1 MIESVKK
8 LILQKNI
15 GFVRL
20 LFTDIFG
27 TLKSCEIP
35 VERLSKALDEGI
47 GFDGSS
53 VQGWARVHESD
64 MVLKPDIDTFRVL
77 SYNDDK
83 EIKTAGIFC
92 DIFMP
97 DGRRFEGDPRFILSK
112 VLKEAK
118 SMGFDFK
125 VGPELE
131 FYLFKSSDNTKPLDS
146 GAYFDLAPLDS
157 SSGIRKK
164 ILDVLER
171 KLGIPVEMS
180 HHECGP
186 GQHEI
191 DIKYDSALE
200 IADKVM
206 LSKYIIKKICSDYNL
221 YASFMPKPVFG
232 IPGSGMHIHQSLWKG
247 KDNAFYDEKD
257 KYNLSD
263 IAYSFLAGQLKHV
276 KAMAAVTNPTINA
289 YKRLVSGFEAPVYI
303 CWARLNRSA
312 LIRVPSF
319 RNASSTRIELRCPDP
334 SCNPYLALAVMLK
347 AGLQGIK
354 EKLKPPK
361 PVEENVYDFDDEK
374 LKQFYIDT
382 LPQSIYEASQELK
395 KDELIQSAI
404 GKLAASKIIEANE
417 SLWKEYK
424 TQVTDYE
431 IKKYLPVL

>member
-1 MIESVKK
+1 MIDTLEQVIAKK
-8 LILQKNI
+8 KI
-15 GFVRL
+15 GFIRL

-35 VERLSKALDEGI
+35 IERFQKAIDEGI

-64 MVLKPDIDTFRVL
+64 MILKPDIKTFRIL
-77 SYNDDK
+77 SYSNDN
-83 EIKTAGIFC
+83 EIKTAGVFC
-92 DIFMP
+92 DILMP
-97 DGRRFEGDPRFILSK
+97 DGRCFEADPRYILKK
-112 VLKEAK
+112 VLDEAK
-118 SMGFDFK
+118 SMGFEFK
-125 VGPELE
+125 VGPEIE
-131 FYLFKSSDNTKPLDS
+131 FYLFKNSDGIKTSDS

-157 SSGIRKK
+157 SSSIRKK

-171 KLGIPVEMS
+171 KVGIPVEMS

-186 GQHEI
+186 GQHEV
-191 DIKYDSALE
+191 DIKYGNALDMADS
-200 IADKVM
+200 VM
-206 LSKYIIKKICSDYNL
+206 LSKYFIKRIGSEYGF

-247 KDNAFYDEKD
+247 KTNAFYDEKD
-257 KYNLSD
+257 KYSLSD
-263 IAYSFLAGQLKHV
+263 TAYSFLAGQLKHI
-276 KAMAAVTNPTINA
+276 KAMTALTNPTINS

-312 LIRVPSF
+312 LIRVPVS
-319 RNASSTRIELRCPDP
+319 RNSSSARIELRCPDP

-347 AGLQGIK
+347 AGLEGIK

-361 PVEENVYDFDDEK
+361 SVEENVYDFDDEK
-374 LKQFYIDT
+374 LKQFYIST
-382 LPQSIYEASQELK
+382 LPQSIYEATQELK
-395 KDELIQSAI
+395 KDEFIQNAI

-417 SLWKEYK
+417 ALWREYK
-424 TQVTDYE
+424 TQVTDFE